1 MFNTKISLYGIVM
14 ILSIIIGL
22 IVVYIYAKKEK
33 FTKEELMVFII
44 FIGLGTIYGAKYYT
58 FFTNPTKYN
67 GHFDFIRVGQ
77 SSYGALIGIIL
88 MLFLYSKLFKK
99 RFKDLMYII
108 TPPIPL
114 MYGIGKIGCFL
125 AGCCYGIKYD
135 GPLSITY
142 NYSISAPK
150 GISLFP
156 IQIVE
161 TIVFILIFLYI
172 NKKTKKEKNKNK
184 IIGLTFI
191 ICGVAKFLLDYL
203 RMSHTGIILSSNQIV
218 SIVFILSGILILL
231 NKKLRRKI

>member
-58 FFTNPTKYN
+58 FFTNPNKYN

-77 SSYGALIGIIL
+77 SSYGALIGILL
-88 MLFLYSKLFKK
+88 MLFLYSKLCKK
-99 RFKDLMYII
+99 SYKDLLYII
-108 TPPIPL
+108 SPPIPL

-135 GPLSITY
+135 GLLSITY
-142 NYSISAPK
+142 NYSVSAPK

-184 IIGLTFI
+184 IIGLTLILCSIF
-191 ICGVAKFLLDYL
+191 KFLLDYL
-203 RMSHTGIILSSNQIV
+203 RMEHVNKMITINQIV
-218 SIVFILSGILILL
+218 SLVFLIIGIIVLT
-231 NKKLRRKI
+231 KYKYKRTK